1 MNAKQRRVFRRAIH
15 RHMDVYLRDAYGEN
29 DIPAPPLA
37 PRFRR
42 SRTFWL
48 TLEACENAAR
58 GDEGGDHNDYDD
70 DYSDADYWDD
80 DEDEQDEDG
89 DTLGCWE
96 GGKFS
101 PGLCPDDLCHGANRC
116 MAKARPWE

>member
-1 MNAKQRRVFRRAIH
+1 MNAKQRRIFRRGID
-15 RHMDVYLRDAYGEN
+15 RHMDAFLTDAYGG
-29 DIPAPPLA
+29 ASAAVPLCRA
-37 PRFRR
+37 LRELPGFW
-42 SRTFWL
+42 RTL
-48 TLEACENAAR
+48 SGCENAAR
-58 GDEGGDHNDYDD
+58 GDEEGDHNDYDD

-89 DTLGCWE
+89 DALGCWE